1 MSTFFLTEIDPRAAV
16 KGSRDPLGLLPLW
29 SRFGRDVVGNLT
41 TVTSSV
47 RGFTT
52 LLLGLY
58 FADRVIES
66 GKASEDDRV
75 DLFLKFE
82 QLAAYSRYAYNRD
95 GDSSRLLGVT
105 RVARRLSENQGEVLV
120 SASVDGQILSSQKA
134 YGLWGLYTVAA
145 RESGFVGRDGHVLT
159 LRARD
164 FVERNYLTKLA
175 QGCGKDG
182 AEIARIL
189 EQERTIYEVRGKHAR
204 IAKTLASVLAPKLM
218 KNEAELYD
226 EALVRGQTVGFDHTH
241 GRQAALWELLCEL
254 NATRRFGWG
263 KPFGYSELLEVQK
276 RADSA
281 GYEALAGAL
290 ERIGHLEPFFV
301 ALSEVFGYLISVRDG
316 SVATVAKDVARAW
329 GRTLRHIE
337 AAEIERF
344 GPRFQEIAS
353 REAAERLIATARCLR
368 GGDYAEVLKLL
379 LEHNASVM
387 KARGGAPWV
396 TEERGRIHVRLRE
409 ESRGLSRK
417 EDLPTLWY
425 NSYFLNSLKTVGAS
439 VREALH

>member
-16 KGSRDPLGLLPLW
+16 KGSRDPLGLLPIW

-58 FADRVIES
+58 FAERVIES

-82 QLAAYSRYAYNRD
+82 QLAAYSRHTYNRE

-105 RVARRLSENQGEVLV
+105 RVARRLSESQGEVVV
-120 SASVDGQILSSQKA
+120 SASVQDQILSNQKA

-145 RESGFVGRDGHVLT
+145 RESGFVERDGHVLT
-159 LRARD
+159 LRGRD
-164 FVERNYLTKLA
+164 FVERTYLTKLS

-189 EQERTIYEVRGKHAR
+189 EQDRTTYEVRGKHAR
-204 IAKTLASVLAPKLM
+204 IAKTLASVLAPKLT
-218 KNEAELYD
+218 KGEAELYD
-226 EALVRGQTVGFDHTH
+226 EALVRGQTPGFDHTL
-241 GRQAALWELLCEL
+241 GRQAALFDLLCEI
-254 NATRRFGWG
+254 NEGRRFGWD
-263 KPFGYSELLEVQK
+263 KPFAYVELLEARK
-276 RADSA
+276 RAASA
-281 GYEALAGAL
+281 GYEALAAAL
-290 ERIGHLEPFFV
+290 ERIARLEPFFV

-316 SVATVAKDVARAW
+316 SIAPVAKDIARAW
-329 GRTLRHIE
+329 GRHLRHIE
-337 AAEIERF
+337 AGEIERF
-344 GPRFQEIAS
+344 GSRFQDVAS
-353 REAAERLIATARCLR
+353 REAAERLITAARALR
-368 GGDYAEVLKLL
+368 DGDYAHVVKLL

-387 KARGGAPWV
+387 NARGGAPWV
-396 TEERGRIHVRLRE
+396 TEERGRIQVRLRE
-409 ESRGLSRK
+409 EGRGLSKK

-425 NSYFLNSLKTVGAS
+425 NSYFLNSLKTVGAQ